1 MHRDA
6 AVGALLAGLSL
17 FLLWQTREIPH
28 PPFVPL
34 GPAFYPRVVLAALLG
49 LSVLLLAS
57 GLRAGRPAGR
67 ADLGSWVAHHRLVLA
82 SFALFA
88 LYAFAMPRLGYLLST
103 TLFTAA
109 MQWLLGRRGVRGLPG
124 VAAVAVGTALVTWIV
139 FERYLYVLLPRGLL
153 LP

>member
-17 FLLWQTREIPH
+17 FLLWQTRDIPH

-34 GPAFYPRVVLAALLG
+34 GPAFYPRVVLWALLG
-49 LSVLLLAS
+49 LSVLLLVG
-57 GLRAGRPAGR
+57 GLRASRPVGR
-67 ADLGSWVAHHRLVLA
+67 ANLGAWVARHRLVLA

-88 LYAFAMPRLGYLLST
+88 LYALAMPRLGYLLST
-103 TLFTAA
+103 ALFTAV
-109 MQWLLGRRGVRGLPG
+109 MQWLLGRRGVRRLPG

-139 FERYLYVLLPRGLL
+139 FERYLYVLLPRGYL